1 MMGGKAWKR
10 SALGSIA
17 ARAESEPARSEPAGP
32 PRIAHLVF
40 DLIRGGTEGQCA
52 RVAMGLALRGGVHR
66 VAVFHRHGFFLEAV
80 ESACG
85 PVREVAIRHVARPAT
100 VREVARLAAW
110 LRQEQIELLHA
121 WDADAAIFGQFAA
134 RGAGI
139 PLVTSRRDLG
149 QIYPRW
155 KLALMRRADRKAV
168 RVAANAAAVRDHF
181 AAQGLAAGK
190 IEVLPNLLDVEE
202 FDRLAQRPFSLVDRL
217 PAGRC
222 LVVVNRLDPEKNVG
236 LLIEALPRVREE
248 IPDAVLVVA
257 ARGLNCRRCARW
269 RRREAWRRPPAFSAR
284 CWTCRPCCAGARLA
298 RWCRSATRGRRIPFW
313 NTWPPACRFWQ
324 RTAAAIA
331 NWCARA
337 PPADCCRPAPRPQ
350 KRRRSG
356 STCCGTPA
364 PARWGRAGG
373 NSPPVSIRRRRC
385 WMRMRVFTIA
395 CSRGANPPGART
407 SPAAAAS
414 TCGAISL
421 RRRRGPSR
429 FARIP

>member
-1 MMGGKAWKR
+1 METSSARMDGKARER
-10 SALGSIA
+10 SAPGFIA
-17 ARAESEPARSEPAGP
+17 ARAEPEPARSAPAVS

-52 RVAMGLALRGGVHR
+52 RVAMGLALRGGTHR

-257 ARGLNCRRCARW
+257 GAGPELPALRTLAAARGVAAATCFLGEVLDVPALLRWCAVGALVPIRNEGTSNTILEYMAA
-269 RRREAWRRPPAFSAR
+269 RLPVLATDCGGNRELVREGATGRLLSAR
-284 CWTCRPCCAGARLA
+284 ASAADAAQVWIDLLRDPAGACALGARGREFAARFHSPETVLDAYARFYDRLLA
-298 RWCRSATRGRRIPFW
+298 RR
-313 NTWPPACRFWQ
+313 
-324 RTAAAIA
+324 
-331 NWCARA
+331 
-337 PPADCCRPAPRPQ
+337 
-350 KRRRSG
+350 
-356 STCCGTPA
+356 
-364 PARWGRAGG
+364 
-373 NSPPVSIRRRRC
+373 
-385 WMRMRVFTIA
+385 
-395 CSRGANPPGART
+395 
-407 SPAAAAS
+407 
-414 TCGAISL
+414 
-421 RRRRGPSR
+421 
-429 FARIP
+429 

>member
-1 MMGGKAWKR
+1 MSSARMGEKARER
-10 SALGSIA
+10 SAPGFIA
-17 ARAESEPARSEPAGP
+17 ARAEPEPARSAPAVS

-52 RVAMGLALRGGVHR
+52 RVAMGLALRGGTHR

-100 VREVARLAAW
+100 VREVARLSAW

-181 AAQGLAAGK
+181 VARGLAAGK

-202 FDRLAQRPFSLVDRL
+202 FDRLAQRPFSLADRL
-217 PAGRC
+217 PAGRR

-257 ARGLNCRRCARW
+257 GAGPELPALRALAAARGVAAATCFLGEVLDVPALLRWCAVGALVPIRNEGTSNTILEYMAA
-269 RRREAWRRPPAFSAR
+269 RLPVLATDCGGNRELVREGATGRLLS
-284 CWTCRPCCAGARLA
+284 AGASAAEAAKVWIDLLRDPAGACALGARGREFTARFHSPETVLDAYARFYDRLLA
-298 RWCRSATRGRRIPFW
+298 RR
-313 NTWPPACRFWQ
+313 
-324 RTAAAIA
+324 
-331 NWCARA
+331 
-337 PPADCCRPAPRPQ
+337 
-350 KRRRSG
+350 
-356 STCCGTPA
+356 
-364 PARWGRAGG
+364 
-373 NSPPVSIRRRRC
+373 
-385 WMRMRVFTIA
+385 
-395 CSRGANPPGART
+395 
-407 SPAAAAS
+407 
-414 TCGAISL
+414 
-421 RRRRGPSR
+421 
-429 FARIP
+429 